1 MRFFYKEKKVR
12 NGYIAAFGLVMI
24 SYMLLFM
31 AMQQMDKRAG
41 MVNHTNEV
49 INNLD
54 ILLSCLKDAESTF
67 RGFAITHD
75 TTMLDAYRYQ
85 LNCTA
90 SGFDQVKKLT
100 HRDSTQSKLIEKLFE
115 EVEEK
120 KHLLSR
126 TINDI
131 INDSGPAHQTLA
143 NRINRGSIVMDSIR
157 TMVFKIQ
164 TNESERLIK
173 RTMAFESM
181 TKTLKMLHLITFILA
196 LLLVIYSVIV
206 FNNVSKA
213 KMKYRVQLEEGI
225 VKLEEA
231 NEDLINLRSA
241 EKFAASSR
249 IARAIAHEVRNPL
262 TSITLASEQ
271 LASSIKTPDEAMLLE
286 MVTRNTKRI
295 NDLVSALFN
304 STKFSQLNLSRI
316 SLHTVIDQALELAS
330 DRIELNKIRVIKNT
344 SPNHCIVE
352 ADKEK
357 LSTAFLNLII
367 NAIEAME
374 PGNGVLEITTIRKD
388 DKCLAIIKDNG
399 TGMNENALSRI
410 FEPYFTEKEK
420 GNGLG
425 LTLTQNIVLNHKGNI
440 IVDSKIQK
448 GTTFTVVLNN
458 VE

>member
-1 MRFFYKEKKVR
+1 
-12 NGYIAAFGLVMI
+12 
-24 SYMLLFM
+24 
-31 AMQQMDKRAG
+31 
-41 MVNHTNEV
+41 
-49 INNLD
+49 
-54 ILLSCLKDAESTF
+54 
-67 RGFAITHD
+67 
-75 TTMLDAYRYQ
+75 
-85 LNCTA
+85 
-90 SGFDQVKKLT
+90 
-100 HRDSTQSKLIEKLFE
+100 
-115 EVEEK
+115 
-120 KHLLSR
+120 
-126 TINDI
+126 
-131 INDSGPAHQTLA
+131 
-143 NRINRGSIVMDSIR
+143 
-157 TMVFKIQ
+157 
-164 TNESERLIK
+164 
-173 RTMAFESM
+173 
-181 TKTLKMLHLITFILA
+181 
-196 LLLVIYSVIV
+196 
-206 FNNVSKA
+206 
-213 KMKYRVQLEEGI
+213 
-225 VKLEEA
+225 
-231 NEDLINLRSA
+231 
-241 EKFAASSR
+241 
-249 IARAIAHEVRNPL
+249 
-262 TSITLASEQ
+262 
-271 LASSIKTPDEAMLLE
+271 

-330 DRIELNKIRVIKNT
+330 DRIELNKIRVIKNN